1 MAKPKSETQ
10 QNSDSVP
17 SDDEIRI
24 SMLTLLYN
32 KAKKSPRDSS
42 VGSAEFIKTLNV
54 QQNSI
59 DFNWKY
65 LEGEELIKTE
75 MLYHRGRMTGATI
88 TSSGMNVIEH
98 KDKEENKKR
107 FSFLNATIPI
117 QIRIKIGFINL

>member
-65 LEGEELIKTE
+65 LEGEELIKSE

-98 KDKEENKKR
+98 KEENKNC
-107 FSFLNATIPI
+107 FPFLTATIPI
-117 QIRIKIGFINL
+117 QIQSKIGLINIG